1 MLASCV
7 LIFFNGK
14 SFSSVQCVSVHP
26 YPKTDRQR
34 TSTGAILE
42 QPPRTQPQH
51 TLKPAARSSRTS
63 VFALKMLLPHRSM
76 TAGADRHTSNS
87 GYVPLR
93 TTFPTVDSLIRPAG
107 KGQLRTFYGLGYPHR
122 VLSGGGLDGFIQV
135 EHASL
140 RDALLCAYLQPIV
153 KHIFLW

>member
-14 SFSSVQCVSVHP
+14 SSSFAQCVSVHP
-26 YPKTDRQR
+26 YPKTDRRR
-34 TSTGAILE
+34 TSTVTRSGRRRE
-42 QPPRTQPQH
+42 TQPPH

-122 VLSGGGLDGFIQV
+122 VLSSGGLDGFIQV

-140 RDALLCAYLQPIV
+140 RDALLCAP
-153 KHIFLW
+153 